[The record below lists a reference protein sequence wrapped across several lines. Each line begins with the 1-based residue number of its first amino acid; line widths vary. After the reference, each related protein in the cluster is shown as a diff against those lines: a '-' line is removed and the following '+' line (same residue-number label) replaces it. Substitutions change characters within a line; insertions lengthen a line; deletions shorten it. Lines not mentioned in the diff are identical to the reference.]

1 MTKRNTVLPVPAFM
15 PAVLA
20 LVGPEEKNSNAPP
33 QRMSSRPMSRR
44 HANAKAIPQNTPGA
58 DLEMTY
64 VKPKSSKAKQHDAA
78 EQAIDVGP

>member
-20 LVGPEEKNSNAPP
+20 LVGPEKKNSNAPP

-44 HANAKAIPQNTPGA
+44 HANAKTSPQNTPGA
-58 DLEMTY
+58 EMKY
-64 VKPKSSKAKQHDAA
+64 VRPISSTHDTA
-78 EQAIDVGP
+78 EQVIDGDH

>member
-44 HANAKAIPQNTPGA
+44 HTNAKAIPQNTPGA
-58 DLEMTY
+58 ETTY
-64 VKPKSSKAKQHDAA
+64 VRPISSEAKQHDVA
-78 EQAIDVGP
+78 EQVVDGDH

>member
-33 QRMSSRPMSRR
+33 HVQRMSSRPMSRR
-44 HANAKAIPQNTPGA
+44 HANAKAIPQNTPGRVS
-58 DLEMTY
+58 DD
-64 VKPKSSKAKQHDAA
+64 VRKAHNLS
-78 EQAIDVGP
+78 VLG